1 MPELPEVE
9 TIRRTLEHLIAGK
22 TVEKVDVFWPKMIK
36 RPDDAKE
43 FARLLEGK
51 TVQTIARRGKFL
63 KFVFDDTVLVSHLRM
78 EGRYSVHSE
87 PKEPK
92 NKHVHVIFTFT
103 DGTELRYQDVR
114 KFGTMHLF
122 PKGEEERFP
131 PLSELGVEP
140 FSKQFTLEFLYH
152 KLQKTKRTI
161 KTTLLDQ
168 KIVVGIGNIYADEAL
183 FRAGIHPLTAASEI
197 AKDKAAALHEAIR
210 MTLKKAVEE
219 GGTTV
224 RSYVNGAGDMGM
236 FQQYLYVYGR
246 KNEPCRRCQTMI
258 EKIKVGGRGTHYCPK
273 CQK

>member
-1 MPELPEVE
+1 MKRQIGQVIIFIFLFIFSYQFLNNSF
-9 TIRRTLEHLIAGK
+9 TATYMDAIKHEHALSVSSNDPLYAEIEQKAHLY
-22 TVEKVDVFWPKMIK
+22 EEDPVDAAIDPVWKAIPGYNGLQVDIH
-36 RPDDAKE
+36 
-43 FARLLEGK
+43 
-51 TVQTIARRGKFL
+51 Q
-63 KFVFDDTVLVSHLRM
+63 S
-78 EGRYSVHSE
+78 
-87 PKEPK
+87 
-92 NKHVHVIFTFT
+92 
-103 DGTELRYQDVR
+103 YQDVR